1 MNFDYIKEAEPS
13 TDDLRQLYDSLYQ
26 NLEKAEEL
34 YWTKPQRCGM
44 IFAQSNGKNLPDL

>member
-26 NLEKAEEL
+26 NLEK
-34 YWTKPQRCGM
+34 QRNYIGQNHRDV
-44 IFAQSNGKNLPDL
+44 A

>member
-26 NLEKAEEL
+26 NLEKAGIILDKTTEM
-34 YWTKPQRCGM
+34 WHDA
-44 IFAQSNGKNLPDL
+44 AQSNGKNLPDL